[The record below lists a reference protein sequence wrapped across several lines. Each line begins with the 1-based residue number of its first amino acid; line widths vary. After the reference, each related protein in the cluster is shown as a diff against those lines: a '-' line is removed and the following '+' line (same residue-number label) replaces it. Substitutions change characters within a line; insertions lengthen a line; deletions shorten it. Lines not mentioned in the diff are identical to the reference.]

1 MMRVSGMRRLA
12 AVALV
17 GSGLMAGRPPAAG
30 ASTPTPTIVRDADGA
45 SAGAAGSPAP
55 STASTASTAGRP
67 ARDVDPAQVAAI
79 ARELNCPLCQGYS
92 LLDCP
97 LQVCGQMRQL
107 IADRLAQGWTAED
120 VRAQF
125 VADYGP
131 QILSAPP
138 ARGIGLAAWLGPAL
152 AALAG
157 LGLLV
162 WRRRS
167 SPTSATAPASIDA
180 PPAAAEEDH
189 RRRLE
194 ALLDEE
200 AG

>member
-1 MMRVSGMRRLA
+1 MRRVSALRRLA
-12 AVALV
+12 GVALV
-17 GSGLMAGRPPAAG
+17 GGSLLAGRPPAAG
-30 ASTPTPTIVRDADGA
+30 ATTPSPAILRDADGA
-45 SAGAAGSPAP
+45 SAGAAASTVPA
-55 STASTASTAGRP
+55 TASSDGRP

-97 LQVCGQMRQL
+97 LQVCAQMRQL

-157 LGLLV
+157 LGLLA

-167 SPTSATAPASIDA
+167 SSSSPSAAPSIEA
-180 PPAAAEEDH
+180 LPVAAEQDH

-200 AG
+200 VA